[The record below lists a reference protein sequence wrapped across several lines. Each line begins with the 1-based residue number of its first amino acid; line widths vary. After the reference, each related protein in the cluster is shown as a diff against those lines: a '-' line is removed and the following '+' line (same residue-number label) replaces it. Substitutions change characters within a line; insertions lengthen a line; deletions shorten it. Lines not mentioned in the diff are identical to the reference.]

1 MNSSKTNSISV
12 FSKLDTKIKNGTST
26 KAIQPTGDNNLS
38 FNNTIKKPIMIVP
51 L

>member
-12 FSKLDTKIKNGTST
+12 FSKMDTKNGISATV
-26 KAIQPTGDNNLS
+26 KQPIGDNNLS
-38 FNNTIKKPIMIVP
+38 FNNTIKKPNMIVP

>member
-12 FSKLDTKIKNGTST
+12 FSKMDTINGTST
-26 KAIQPTGDNNLS
+26 KPIQPIGDNNLS
-38 FNNTIKKPIMIVP
+38 FNNTIKKPNMIVP

>member
-12 FSKLDTKIKNGTST
+12 FSKMDTKNCIST
-26 KAIQPTGDNNLS
+26 TVKQPMSDNNLS
-38 FNNTIKKPIMIVP
+38 FNNTIKKPIMIAP

>member
-12 FSKLDTKIKNGTST
+12 FSKLDIKNGIST
-26 KAIQPTGDNNLS
+26 KPIQPTGENNLL
-38 FNNTIKKPIMIVP
+38 FNNTIKKPNMIVP

>member
-12 FSKLDTKIKNGTST
+12 FSKLDTKNGIGATVT
-26 KAIQPTGDNNLS
+26 QPTGDNNLS
-38 FNNTIKKPIMIVP
+38 FNNTIKKPNMIVP

>member
-12 FSKLDTKIKNGTST
+12 FSKIDIKNGISA
-26 KAIQPTGDNNLS
+26 KAIQPTGENNLS
-38 FNNTIKKPIMIVP
+38 FNNTIKKPNMIVP